1 MVLKV
6 SEIYKDKFLSLNMT
20 LKKEGYQE
28 YKLKN
33 GLKVALLKT
42 PTQTVSCLFRIW
54 HSALYES
61 KKEHGIAHFLEHI
74 LVTGGTK
81 KYNPETVKEIIG
93 KFGYFNAY
101 TSLFNIYFQADILKE
116 DLEMLL
122 DLLAE
127 QIFYPRF
134 DKLKINEERQRI
146 LREISDIKSHPAF
159 DDGIIYKENFYGKNS
174 PYIYFVPG
182 DESLLKTFQ
191 LKDFEKFHK
200 SGFLPNIMD
209 IIIVGSLPKNIKQ
222 LIEKYFGKAEK
233 GKSKRISIPKQKNLT
248 EPVLIE
254 SKAPELLNSDN
265 PENSTAHLDIIF
277 IGPND
282 ADENRYLVNFLTHI
296 LGGDSQS
303 LLFTK

>member
-42 PTQTVSCLFRIW
+42 PTQTVSCLFIIW

-61 KKEHGIAHFLEHI
+61 KKENGIAHFLEHI

-116 DLEMLL
+116 DLERFRTAGEINIGNNFRHTTDDAFGRSNIVCHIDYTL
-122 DLLAE
+122 DSDL
-127 QIFYPRF
+127 FYLGAKFER
-134 DKLKINEERQRI
+134 NEN
-146 LREISDIKSHPAF
+146 
-159 DDGIIYKENFYGKNS
+159 G
-174 PYIYFVPG
+174 
-182 DESLLKTFQ
+182 
-191 LKDFEKFHK
+191 
-200 SGFLPNIMD
+200 
-209 IIIVGSLPKNIKQ
+209 
-222 LIEKYFGKAEK
+222 
-233 GKSKRISIPKQKNLT
+233 
-248 EPVLIE
+248 
-254 SKAPELLNSDN
+254 
-265 PENSTAHLDIIF
+265 
-277 IGPND
+277 
-282 ADENRYLVNFLTHI
+282 
-296 LGGDSQS
+296 
-303 LLFTK
+303 

>member
-1 MVLKV
+1 
-6 SEIYKDKFLSLNMT
+6 
-20 LKKEGYQE
+20 
-28 YKLKN
+28 
-33 GLKVALLKT
+33 
-42 PTQTVSCLFRIW
+42 
-54 HSALYES
+54 
-61 KKEHGIAHFLEHI
+61 
-74 LVTGGTK
+74 
-81 KYNPETVKEIIG
+81 
-93 KFGYFNAY
+93 
-101 TSLFNIYFQADILKE
+101 
-116 DLEMLL
+116 MLL

-233 GKSKRISIPKQKNLT
+233 GKKG
-248 EPVLIE
+248 E
-254 SKAPELLNSDN
+254 
-265 PENSTAHLDIIF
+265 
-277 IGPND
+277 
-282 ADENRYLVNFLTHI
+282 
-296 LGGDSQS
+296 
-303 LLFTK
+303 